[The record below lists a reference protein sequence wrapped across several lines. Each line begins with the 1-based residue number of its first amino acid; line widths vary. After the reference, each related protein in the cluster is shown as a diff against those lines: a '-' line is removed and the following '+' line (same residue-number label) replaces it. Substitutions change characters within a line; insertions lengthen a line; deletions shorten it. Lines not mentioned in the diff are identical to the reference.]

1 MRILG
6 IDYGTKVT
14 GLAIT
19 DYNRLIISPLRNIK
33 TSSMVELVNQLKKVV
48 DYYGQELNTIVLG
61 YPTLLNGN
69 ANQTTLNVK
78 SLYDLLL
85 KTFPSLQI
93 KLVNEQYTT
102 YVATEDLYEM
112 GLSHDQVKKSK
123 DQVSAYLIIQSYLQ
137 QLKKSTPK

>member
-85 KTFPSLQI
+85 KTFPSLKI

-112 GLSHDQVKKSK
+112 GLSHEQVKKSK

-137 QLKKSTPK
+137 QLKKSNPK

>member
-19 DYNRLIISPLRNIK
+19 DYNQLIISPLRNIK
-33 TSSMVELVNQLKKVV
+33 TSSMTELVNQLKKIVV
-48 DYYGQELNTIVLG
+48 YYSKELDTIVLG

-78 SLYDLLL
+78 NLYELLL
-85 KTFPSLQI
+85 KTFPNLKI
-93 KLVNEQYTT
+93 ELANEQYTT
-102 YVATEDLYEM
+102 YVATQKLYEV
-112 GLSHDQVKKSK
+112 GLSHEQVKKSK
-123 DQVSAYLIIQSYLQ
+123 DQVSAYLIVQSYLQ
-137 QLKKSTPK
+137 QQKKSTSQ

>member
-19 DYNRLIISPLRNIK
+19 DYNQLIISPLRNIK
-33 TSSMVELVNQLKKVV
+33 TSSMIELVNQLKKVV
-48 DYYGQELNTIVLG
+48 DYYGTELDTIVLG

-78 SLYDLLL
+78 NLYELLL
-85 KTFPSLQI
+85 KTFPNLKI
-93 KLVNEQYTT
+93 ELANEQYTT
-102 YVATEDLYEM
+102 YVATEELYEV
-112 GLSHDQVKKSK
+112 GLSHEQVKKSK
-123 DQVSAYLIIQSYLQ
+123 DQVSAYLIVQSYLQ
-137 QLKKSTPK
+137 QQKKSTSQ

>member
-6 IDYGTKVT
+6 IDYGTKIT

-19 DYNRLIISPLRNIK
+19 DYNQLIISPLKNIK

-48 DYYGQELNTIVLG
+48 DYYGNELDTIVLG

-69 ANQTTLNVK
+69 ANQTTLNVQ

-85 KTFPSLQI
+85 KTFPKLQI

-102 YVATEDLYEM
+102 YVATEDLYEI
-112 GLSHDQVKKSK
+112 GLNHDQVRKSK
-123 DQVSAYLIIQSYLQ
+123 DQVSAYLIIQSYIQ
-137 QLKKSTPK
+137 QLKKSTSK

>member
-19 DYNRLIISPLRNIK
+19 DYNQLIISPLRNIK
-33 TSSMVELVNQLKKVV
+33 TSSMIELVNQLKKVV
-48 DYYGQELNTIVLG
+48 DYYGKELDTIVLG

-78 SLYDLLL
+78 NLYELLL
-85 KTFPSLQI
+85 KTFPNLKI
-93 KLVNEQYTT
+93 ELANEQYTT
-102 YVATEDLYEM
+102 YVATQKLYEV
-112 GLSHDQVKKSK
+112 GLSHEQVKKSK
-123 DQVSAYLIIQSYLQ
+123 DQVSAYLIVQSYLQ
-137 QLKKSTPK
+137 QQKKSTSQ

>member
-19 DYNRLIISPLRNIK
+19 DYNQLIISPLRNIK
-33 TSSMVELVNQLKKVV
+33 TSSMTELVNQLKKIVV
-48 DYYGQELNTIVLG
+48 YYGKELDTIVLG

-78 SLYDLLL
+78 NLYELLL
-85 KTFPSLQI
+85 KTFPNLKI
-93 KLVNEQYTT
+93 ELANEQYTT
-102 YVATEDLYEM
+102 YVATQKLYEV
-112 GLSHDQVKKSK
+112 GLSHEQVKKSK
-123 DQVSAYLIIQSYLQ
+123 DQVSAYLIVQSYLQ
-137 QLKKSTPK
+137 QQKKSTSQ

>member
-19 DYNRLIISPLRNIK
+19 DYNQLIISPLKNIK
-33 TSSMVELVNQLKKVV
+33 TSSMTELVNQLKKIVS
-48 DYYGQELNTIVLG
+48 YYGNELNMIVLG

-78 SLYDLLL
+78 NLYDLLI
-85 KTFPSLQI
+85 KTFPNL
-93 KLVNEQYTT
+93 KVELVNEQYIT
-102 YVATEDLYEM
+102 YVAAEDLYEA
-112 GLSHDQVKKSK
+112 GLSHKQVKKSK

-137 QLKKSTPK
+137 QQKKSTPQ

>member
-19 DYNRLIISPLRNIK
+19 DYNQLIISPLKNIK

-48 DYYGQELNTIVLG
+48 DYYGNELQTIVLG

-69 ANQTTLNVK
+69 ANQTTLNVQA
-78 SLYDLLL
+78 LYDLLV
-85 KTFPSLQI
+85 KTFSSLKI
-93 KLVNEQYTT
+93 ELVNEQFTT
-102 YVATEDLYEM
+102 YVATENLYEA
-112 GLSHDQVKKSK
+112 GLSHDQVRKNK
-123 DQVSAYLIIQSYLQ
+123 DQVSACLIIQSYLQ
-137 QLKKSTPK
+137 QQKKSMPK

>member
-19 DYNRLIISPLRNIK
+19 DYNQLIISPLKNIK
-33 TSSMVELVNQLKKVV
+33 TSSMTELVNQLKKIVS
-48 DYYGQELNTIVLG
+48 YYGNELNMIVLG

-78 SLYDLLL
+78 NLYDLLI
-85 KTFPSLQI
+85 KTFPNL
-93 KLVNEQYTT
+93 KVELVNEQYTT
-102 YVATEDLYEM
+102 YVAAEDLYEA
-112 GLSHDQVKKSK
+112 GLSHEQVKKSK

-137 QLKKSTPK
+137 QQKKSTPQ

>member
-19 DYNRLIISPLRNIK
+19 DYNQLIISPLRNIK
-33 TSSMVELVNQLKKVV
+33 TSSMTELVNQLKKIVV
-48 DYYGQELNTIVLG
+48 YYGKELDTIVLG

-78 SLYDLLL
+78 NLYELLL
-85 KTFPSLQI
+85 KTFPNLRI
-93 KLVNEQYTT
+93 ELANEQYTT
-102 YVATEDLYEM
+102 YVATEELYEV
-112 GLSHDQVKKSK
+112 GLSHEQVKKSK
-123 DQVSAYLIIQSYLQ
+123 DQVSAYLIVQSYLQ
-137 QLKKSTPK
+137 QQKKSTSQ

>member
-19 DYNRLIISPLRNIK
+19 DYNQLIISPLKNIK
-33 TSSMVELVNQLKKVV
+33 TSSMTELVNQLKKVI
-48 DYYGQELNTIVLG
+48 DYYGQELDTIVLG

-137 QLKKSTPK
+137 QLKKSTTK

>member
-6 IDYGTKVT
+6 IDYGTKIT

-19 DYNRLIISPLRNIK
+19 DYNQLIISPLKNIK
-33 TSSMVELVNQLKKVV
+33 TSSMMELVNQLKKVV
-48 DYYGQELNTIVLG
+48 DYYGNELDTIVLG

-85 KTFPSLQI
+85 KTFPNFQI

-102 YVATEDLYEM
+102 YVATEDLYEL
-112 GLSHDQVKKSK
+112 GLNHDQVRKSK
-123 DQVSAYLIIQSYLQ
+123 DQVSAYLIIQSYLE
-137 QLKKSTPK
+137 QLKKSTAK

>member
-19 DYNRLIISPLRNIK
+19 DYNQLIISPLRNIK
-33 TSSMVELVNQLKKVV
+33 TSSMTELVNQLKKIVV
-48 DYYGQELNTIVLG
+48 YYGKELDTIVLG

-78 SLYDLLL
+78 NLYALLL
-85 KTFPSLQI
+85 KTFPNLKI
-93 KLVNEQYTT
+93 ELANEQYTT
-102 YVATEDLYEM
+102 YVATEELYEV
-112 GLSHDQVKKSK
+112 GLSHEQVKKSK
-123 DQVSAYLIIQSYLQ
+123 DQVSAYLIVQSYLQ
-137 QLKKSTPK
+137 QQKKSTSQ